1 MAQSP
6 PDVFNHNL
14 ESIPRLYKKIRPG
27 ADYFASLLLI
37 KKFKEQNKNVLTK
50 SGLMLGLGEKLAEV
64 KEVLLDLRDHNCDMV
79 TMGQYLQ
86 PSRYHLPVERY
97 VHPDEFEELKKIALT
112 KGFLIV
118 ASSPLTRS
126 SYHAD
131 EDFSKMKKLR
141 KNKSQCQPHQ

>member
-79 TMGQYLQ
+79 TMGAVFTTK
-86 PSRYHLPVERY
+86 PISFTSR
-97 VHPDEFEELKKIALT
+97 ALC
-112 KGFLIV
+112 
-118 ASSPLTRS
+118 SS
-126 SYHAD
+126 
-131 EDFSKMKKLR
+131 
-141 KNKSQCQPHQ
+141 